1 METKQVRLIAALV
14 LTGMSL
20 RAALEEVDVGL
31 AYFIDLHGDRKG
43 RLASLRDI
51 IQVALARTEGEQ
63 P

>member
-1 METKQVRLIAALV
+1 MEKAVDALKE
-14 LTGMSL
+14 
-20 RAALEEVDVGL
+20 ALEQVDVGL

-63 P
+63 QL